1 MQTEALVA
9 LTPDD
14 LVRMILKKQRDLAKA
29 LPDLLKSREEELS
42 RAYQLT
48 KEARMAYKNSQEE
61 ASSNE
66 EATTAAELLYNE
78 REEFRRRSESRTH
91 QLRNANANVQSTLM
105 YWSDEER
112 PWTSLLEAAQRVAE
126 GHPPTFASKQHDGG
140 QQA

>member
-1 MQTEALVA
+1 MA

-91 QLRNANANVQSTLM
+91 Q
-105 YWSDEER
+105 
-112 PWTSLLEAAQRVAE
+112 
-126 GHPPTFASKQHDGG
+126 
-140 QQA
+140 